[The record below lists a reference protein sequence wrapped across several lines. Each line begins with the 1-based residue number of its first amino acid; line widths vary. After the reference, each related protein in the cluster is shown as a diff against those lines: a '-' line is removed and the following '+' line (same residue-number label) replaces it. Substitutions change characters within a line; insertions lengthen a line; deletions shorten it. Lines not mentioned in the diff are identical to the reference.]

1 MTSLANKSLL
11 EQMHIDDLEIQRRK
25 DLIGLRT
32 VDEELLARVSPLIA
46 ARLDDIVGEFY
57 RQQTSIEEIALIIGD
72 SDTLARLHE
81 AQKRYVTDLFSG
93 FYDQDY
99 VNYRLRIGLVH
110 KRIGVEPKYYLSA
123 VSSLRGIIR
132 STLNESI
139 ANEQVRADALEALD
153 KLFFFDIEFIF
164 DTYIRSLLSEIEA
177 ARDRAEQYAAILEE
191 RVAERT
197 RELER
202 LSRSDPL
209 TGLLNMRAFR
219 EELRHELSRVH
230 RYPEQLSL
238 IYFDVD
244 EFKKIN
250 DTQGHHQGDEVLRA
264 IGRLL
269 LEIKREPDLVARY
282 GGDEFCVALPDTSL
296 EGAAKF
302 AARLEYEFN
311 LVYPQHTLSI
321 GMAQTGLQH
330 TDGDVDSLLREA
342 DKDMYA
348 VKDRRRLE
356 RQAAAQKKESAD

>member
-1 MTSLANKSLL
+1 MPNLAKMSLL
-11 EQMHIDDLEIQRRK
+11 EQMHIDELEIQRRK
-25 DLIGLRT
+25 ELIGLT
-32 VDEELLARVSPLIA
+32 SADEELLARLSPLIDG
-46 ARLDDIVGEFY
+46 RLDEIVGEFY

-81 AQKRYVTDLFSG
+81 AQKRYVTGLFSG

-110 KRIGVEPKYYLSA
+110 KRIGVEPKYYLAA
-123 VSSLRGIIR
+123 VSTLRSIIR
-132 STLNESI
+132 RVLKETI
-139 ANEQVRADALEALD
+139 ANEQVQSNALDALD

-177 ARDRAEQYAAILEE
+177 ARDKAEQYAAILEE

-219 EELRHELSRVH
+219 EELRHELSRIH
-230 RYPEQLSL
+230 RYPEHLTL

-244 EFKKIN
+244 DFKQIN
-250 DTQGHHQGDEVLRA
+250 DSQGHHQGDEVLRT

-282 GGDEFCVALPDTSL
+282 GGDEFCVALPDTDL
-296 EGAAKF
+296 EGAQKF
-302 AARLEYEFN
+302 AQRLEYEFK
-311 LVYPQHTLSI
+311 LVPGQHTLSI
-321 GMAQTGLQH
+321 GIAQAGLEH
-330 TDGDVDSLLREA
+330 ADGDVDSLLREA
-342 DKDMYA
+342 DKNMYE
-348 VKDRRRLE
+348 VKERRHLE
-356 RQAAAQKKESAD
+356 RQPAPEKKESAD